1 MEFYAEVRKVTLKNK
16 QLVRLLSIARLPE
29 LCRSINTVIADH
41 VDNGI
46 IYCVWGEF
54 IVHREEIEYGVRFSL
69 PHCPNALAWT
79 VTLDESSRQIT
90 IHCTIN
96 KKQHD
101 VDFIH
106 SIEQFVGD
114 WKEGLCDMKIV

>member
-1 MEFYAEVRKVTLKNK
+1 VEFYAEVSKVTLKSE
-16 QLVRLLSIARLPE
+16 QLLRLLSIARLPE
-29 LCRSINTVIADH
+29 LCRSINTVIVDH
-41 VDNGI
+41 IDNGI

-54 IVHREEIEYGVRFSL
+54 IVHREELEYGVRFSL

-79 VTLDESSRQIT
+79 VTLDESSRRIT

-114 WKEGLCDMKIV
+114 WKEGLRNTEII